1 MEIDITY
8 LTDVDVARF
17 SASVAETGRA
27 NAGGWTWHNAME
39 ETRRDKPGRN
49 KRLCNAAGA
58 MVDYFEEFGAWTR
71 AELVKMGIT
80 KLNTLLLQYIS
91 GNLREMGDLKDD
103 ALPFGMDWKA
113 IEEAVTAGQISGSIY
128 PSKDGQ
134 TLYFSMSH

>member
-71 AELVKMGIT
+71 AELVKWA
-80 KLNTLLLQYIS
+80 LLSL
-91 GNLREMGDLKDD
+91 
-103 ALPFGMDWKA
+103 
-113 IEEAVTAGQISGSIY
+113 
-128 PSKDGQ
+128 
-134 TLYFSMSH
+134 TLYYSNTSAGTCAKWGI